1 MTDFL
6 IKSTIPL
13 FVLLAVYHLLLEKE
27 KMHQFNRFYLL
38 FSLVFSLALPF
49 ITIEIIGET
58 TAPIPQTYTYV
69 TQENLTVTEI
79 KETIDYTPIILWGLY
94 GLVTSI
100 LLFRY
105 VRNILKIVSIIKFNT
120 IVEYKNA
127 KLVLLEEQTPPHTFL
142 NYIFLNKANYQ
153 NRKIDEELYTHE
165 LIHVNQKHTLDV
177 LLAEAL
183 KTVFWFNP
191 IFIFYKKAIQLNHE
205 FLADEKVVTI
215 YDNVPFYQNLLLAHT
230 NTNPTFALTSN
241 LNYSVTKK
249 RFIMMTKSVSRT
261 KVLLCKIALLPLF
274 SGLIFFMC
282 IESVAQITT
291 TTSPTKKDDKIV
303 YSSSVTPSWTV
314 ASVASSKSITQ
325 PDSSQDKQRDAYYAD
340 VQIIVKDNSGSTII
354 DKKYEELTLVEKNRF
369 LNYVPSPKVKKTP
382 TKEEFNSW
390 KNEKDFAIWLDEKN
404 IPNSELN
411 QYSTKDI
418 VYFAGSFVHKNARTK
433 RHPQLHQFSLYTLTY
448 FDKNLKNS
456 HLKFSGKEL
465 RITLMNKK
473 QEKVQP
479 TESKAIE
486 IQDDKI
492 YKLADISEIP
502 EYTGGMEAFYK
513 FVSENYKTPKTPD
526 DIKLTGKVYVTY
538 IIETNGEISNIK
550 VLRDIGYGTGEEA
563 VRVLK
568 LSPKWT
574 PGKINNEA
582 VRTTYSL
589 PIAIQSKT

>member
-6 IKSTIPL
+6 IKSSISL
-13 FVLLAVYHLLLEKE
+13 FALLFFYHLVLERE

-38 FSLVFSLALPF
+38 FSIVFSLALPF

-79 KETIDYTPIILWGLY
+79 KETIDYTPIILWSLY

-261 KVLLCKIALLPLF
+261 KVLLYKIALLPLL

-303 YSSSVTPSWTV
+303 YSSSITPSWTV

-325 PDSSQDKQRDAYYAD
+325 PDSSQNKQRDAYYAS

-354 DKKYEELTLVEKNRF
+354 DKKYEELTLAEKNRF

-418 VYFAGSFVHKNARTK
+418 AYFAGSFVHKNARTK

-479 TESKAIE
+479 AESKAIE

-492 YKLADISEIP
+492 YKLIDVSEYP
-502 EYTGGMEAFYK
+502 NYPGGMEAFYK
-513 FVSENYKTPKTPD
+513 FVGENFTTPKTPD
-526 DIKLTGKVYVTY
+526 EVKLAGKVYVTFV
-538 IIETNGEISNIK
+538 IEPDGNLSNFK
-550 VLRDIGYGTGEEA
+550 VLKDIGYGTGEEA
-563 VRVLK
+563 IRVLK

-574 PGKINNEA
+574 PGKINDEA
-582 VRTTYSL
+582 VRTQYSL
-589 PIAIQSKT
+589 PISIQSKT